1 MATVQMTDVQ
11 FNTLIANLKPGGAKV
26 EKVVAPGTF
35 EGDKREYEDWRDNLD
50 SYLDANSN
58 FYSDDKAKFLYAT
71 SLLRG
76 PAAPDQTRVTQLE
89 ELISWNYYTR
99 EMDKRFGEVNKEEK
113 ARIRMMEMK
122 QGTRTANE
130 YITDYNR
137 LILEASIVYPD
148 EVHID
153 NLKRNATRE
162 IVRQI

>member
-1 MATVQMTDVQ
+1 MTDAQ
-11 FNTLIANLKPGGAKV
+11 FNTLIANLRPGGAKV

-35 EGDKREYEDWRDNLD
+35 EGDKKEYEDWRDNLD
-50 SYLDANSN
+50 SYLDANST
-58 FYSDDKAKFLYAT
+58 FYNDDKAKFLYAT

-76 PAAPDQTRVTQLE
+76 PAATNPDQTRVTQLE
-89 ELISWNYYTR
+89 GLISWSYYTQ

-113 ARIRMMEMK
+113 ACIRLMEMK
-122 QGTRTANE
+122 QGTRTADE

-153 NLKRNATRE
+153 NLKRNTTRE